1 MSLPSAWQRD
11 LLRASY
17 ERFAKDHPKLK
28 IMLCT
33 YFGGQ
38 GENFDAVMDLPVAGM
53 HLAGTRCGSE
63 VAQVT
68 DRLTDEQ
75 VLSIGI
81 IHGRNVWKT
90 DLQVADSRLKP
101 TLSKL
106 GADRLIVAPSCSLL
120 HVPVSLKT
128 RRSWLPNSRI
138 GSLSLT
144 RSC

>member
-1 MSLPSAWQRD
+1 
-11 LLRASY
+11 
-17 ERFAKDHPKLK
+17 
-28 IMLCT
+28 MLFT
-33 YFGGQ
+33 YFRGQ

-53 HLAGTRCGSE
+53 HLDGTRCGSE

-90 DLQVADSRLKP
+90 DVRAADSAPKP

-128 RRSWLPNSRI
+128 SQSWLPNARI